1 MEWQIKVPILKKG
14 TPTLLLL
21 KNVSDKNNYIK
32 GWWRQTN
39 CLSQNPSKQKNS
51 VIIQCEFC
59 TEAEGKKYFL
69 IFPYNKFLYQGQ
81 KSCRKK

>member
-69 IFPYNKFLYQGQ
+69 ITSFFIKVKNRAEKNEF
-81 KSCRKK
+81 